1 MCGGSGLQKGRA
13 GVQVVSA
20 SRGLGPLLGRLGGWR
35 PFGGQARESSEG
47 LFHSLVRQ
55 VMLAAGQDLSWGSQS
70 QHLRVAPARGLGF
83 LTSWWPRGSRASYV
97 GTQGSK
103 GRRPGSQGGSCTAFW
118 DPASEGTQF
127 HLGYILFL
135 TGEG

>member
-1 MCGGSGLQKGRA
+1 M
-13 GVQVVSA
+13 QVVSA
-20 SRGLGPLLGRLGGWR
+20 SGGLGPLLGKLGGWR

-47 LFHSLVRQ
+47 LFHPLVWQ

-70 QHLRVAPARGLGF
+70 RHLRVAPARGLGV

-103 GRRPGSQGGSCTAFW
+103 GRRPGSQGGSCMAFW
-118 DPASEGTQF
+118 DPASEVTQF
-127 HLGYILFL
+127 HLRHILFL
-135 TGEG
+135 TSGG